1 MNQKINGSLAQLCSM
16 FSWATFTYTEEGM
29 TESLQQAEEKACIK
43 ALRKESMGVNK
54 NRLFVCLAVWFF
66 WLNCRVCDRS

>member
-1 MNQKINGSLAQLCSM
+1 
-16 FSWATFTYTEEGM
+16 M